1 MPLKLALFDCD
12 GTLAD
17 SQYAIVAG
25 MRDAFA
31 ACSMPAPADSAV
43 RRAIGLSLP
52 RFIATLT
59 PTASEGQR
67 SALVDAYRDAYFTHR
82 SAVGAAPEP
91 LFGGIT
97 ACLDALT
104 SQGWQLGVATG
115 KSQRGLIRLLDA
127 HGILDRFVTLQTAD
141 HHSSKPDPSMAL
153 AAMAQALADP
163 AHTVVIG
170 DTGYDMMMARSAGAH
185 ALGVAWGYH
194 PATELNAAGAE
205 CIAETPA
212 AIPDA
217 LARLIG
223 VAA

>member
-17 SQYAIVAG
+17 SQFAIVAG

-31 ACSMPAPADSAV
+31 ACNMPCPPDSAI
-43 RRAIGLSLP
+43 RTAIGLSLP

-59 PTASEGQR
+59 PHADAAQQ

-82 SAVGAAPEP
+82 SAVGASPEP
-91 LFGGIT
+91 LFDGVV
-97 ACLDALT
+97 AALDALGA
-104 SQGWQLGVATG
+104 QGWQLGIATG
-115 KSQRGLIRLLDA
+115 KSMRGLVRLLDA

-141 HHSSKPDPSMAL
+141 HHPSKPDPAMAR
-153 AAMAQALADP
+153 AAMAQAVVDP

-170 DTGYDMMMARSAGAH
+170 DTGYDMMMARGAGAH

-194 PATELNAAGAE
+194 PAHEISAAGAHA
-205 CIAETPA
+205 IVDTPA

-217 LARLIG
+217 LVRLISP
-223 VAA
+223 A

>member
-31 ACSMPAPADSAV
+31 ACSLPAPDAAAICG
-43 RRAIGLSLP
+43 AIGLSLP

-59 PTASEGQR
+59 PSADEAQR

-82 SAVGAAPEP
+82 TAAGAAPEP

-97 ACLDALT
+97 ACLDVLT

-141 HHSSKPDPSMAL
+141 NHPSKPDPAMAL
-153 AAMAQALADP
+153 AAMAQAVVDP

-170 DTGYDMMMARSAGAH
+170 DTGYDMMMARGAGAH

-194 PATELNAAGAE
+194 PPAELSAAGAHA
-205 CIAETPA
+205 IAQAPD

-223 VAA
+223 EAA